1 MVQTWFEIEKMSKAQ
16 FWIDFET
23 KFCSLAMPLS
33 IDTLY
38 LRSKVPLK
46 IQQTSLSSGLN
57 VAGDMLVHPPH
68 FGYTVRT
75 VPYFKMNLNA

>member
-1 MVQTWFEIEKMSKAQ
+1 
-16 FWIDFET
+16 
-23 KFCSLAMPLS
+23 MPLS
-33 IDTLY
+33 IETLY

-46 IQQTSLSSGLN
+46 IQQMLTSLSSGLN

-75 VPYFKMNLNA
+75 VPYFKMNLNAFKYAEGYPEVKVHFCRSRYK